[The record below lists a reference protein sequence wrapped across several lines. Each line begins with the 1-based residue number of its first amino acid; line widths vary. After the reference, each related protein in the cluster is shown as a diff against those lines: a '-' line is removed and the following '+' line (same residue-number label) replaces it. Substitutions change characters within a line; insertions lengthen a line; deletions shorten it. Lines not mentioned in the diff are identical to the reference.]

1 MMFLI
6 SLIIWFLQ
14 KVQINLN
21 FIEQVEEWYVD
32 LALAIYKALEKEYEF
47 LTSREAIEER
57 IEVNDYEFYEDGS
70 LA

>member
-21 FIEQVEEWYVD
+21 FIEQVEEWYVG